1 MTGPQQGRVGGGW
14 WAAITSRL
22 RRRRAAW
29 REAAAIEALARRP
42 RSGLIVGVDAL
53 AALVLFVLPLLAW
66 RREGVVSVPGKPWW
80 IAESDQFL
88 YGPDSAAWAQNALA
102 LHQGRLADL
111 DPHRLPTWTLFTV
124 GTMRAFDVDVALAG
138 HLVNRAEHLLLG
150 PVLYLLGRLLGLRGF
165 AFAAGVIV
173 VSQPHLLA
181 SACRFGIDPTVTLL
195 VPLMLLAARVA
206 GGRWWFAPVAGA
218 VAGLTMVSHLTA
230 LAFPI
235 CGLLL
240 LVASGRG
247 WWRRLAAA
255 LLYSAAVFLVFR
267 WVFSVFPMLP
277 NEFFKDSLAEGI
289 TPTGDDVGEVGRAA
303 ARESALSLLQTN
315 APLALNAALRSITH
329 TFAPVGVPWA
339 LSVALIWLGFIGP
352 NAVRRVRPPPGVAVA
367 RHLSGRV
374 IRSLA
379 EGVAVASACAPL
391 IAFAAAKSPER
402 YSDNLLPVAALLM
415 VRGGATLVAAV
426 VHAASF
432 LPALHAFRWRI
443 EAGIAALLAI
453 GWSAGEWREPHQR
466 SAVLAPAFE
475 RNALAVG
482 RALAEHF
489 PAGIGAASC
498 LREALPYAGLLY
510 CPNTVCPFTDN
521 EPGYRRCVEIIR
533 KECPGTGDIPLI
545 VTDDLTPEQCPANR
559 VHFDA
564 WVETRLAPV
573 ATAGG
578 SRIYALPRT
587 GDL

>member
-1 MTGPQQGRVGGGW
+1 MRPERPGAGW
-14 WAAITSRL
+14 WAAL
-22 RRRRAAW
+22 KWHVRRRVASAR
-29 REAAAIEALARRP
+29 EALALESLERRP
-42 RSGLIVGVDAL
+42 RSWLTAGVDAL
-53 AALVLFVLPLLAW
+53 VVVALAALPFFAW
-66 RREGVVSVPGKPWW
+66 RREGVVSVPGKAWW
-80 IAESDQFL
+80 IVESDQFL
-88 YGPDSAAWAQNALA
+88 YGPDAAAWAQNALA
-102 LHQGRLADL
+102 LHQGRLGDL

-124 GTMRAFDVDVALAG
+124 GSMRVFDIDVALAG
-138 HLVNRAEHLLLG
+138 HLVNRAEHVLLG
-150 PVLYLLGRLLGLRGF
+150 PVLYLLGRMLGLRGF
-165 AFAAGVIV
+165 AFAAAAILVA
-173 VSQPHLLA
+173 QPALLA
-181 SACRFGIDPTVTLL
+181 SACRFGVDPTVTLM
-195 VPLMLLAARVA
+195 VPLTLLAARVA

-255 LLYSAAVFLVFR
+255 LLYSAAVYLVFR

-277 NEFFKDSLAEGI
+277 EAFFKDSLAEGI
-289 TPTGDDVGEVGRAA
+289 APTGDDIGEAGRAA
-303 ARESALSLLQTN
+303 SRDSALTLLRTN
-315 APLALNAALRSITH
+315 APLALNAALRLIAA
-329 TFAPVGVPWA
+329 TFAPIGVPWA

-352 NAVRRVRPPPGVAVA
+352 NAVRRVRPPVGVGAA
-367 RHLSGRV
+367 RHLAGRV
-374 IRSLA
+374 LRSLA
-379 EGVAVASACAPL
+379 EGVAIASACAPL
-391 IAFAAAKSPER
+391 IAFAAAKSPDR
-402 YSDNLLPVAALLM
+402 YSDNLLPVAALLIA
-415 VRGGATLVAAV
+415 RGGATLVAAA
-426 VHAASF
+426 VHALSF
-432 LPALHAFRWRI
+432 YRPIYALRWRI
-443 EAGIAALLAI
+443 EVGIAGMLAI
-453 GWSAGEWREPHQR
+453 GWGYGEWREPHQR

-482 RALAEHF
+482 RALAERF

-521 EPGYRRCVEIIR
+521 EPGYRRCVEILR
-533 KECPGTGDIPLI
+533 KECPGAGDIPLI
-545 VTDDLTPEQCPANR
+545 VTDNLTPEQCPTNR

-587 GDL
+587 GEL